1 MDMPDTLGGLVLAFA
16 LESEQPGVRADVR
29 RLVKLAV
36 VAEEQRSDAN
46 EVNTGRVRRG
56 FDSGVGGYAVYGL
69 GSVWQCQRW

>member
-36 VAEEQRSDAN
+36 VAEE
-46 EVNTGRVRRG
+46 
-56 FDSGVGGYAVYGL
+56 
-69 GSVWQCQRW
+69 